1 VTPRVQIYLY
11 STAVKFPAPRRFLF
25 LTAAVLTFAGVS
37 RLPAQPLE
45 TKDAI
50 RLQNLRATIVAEK
63 KTQVFYT
70 GKRFDLDAL
79 PHYAPEQKIS
89 GTIRIWGLN
98 YLGDCMLAEYWEKG
112 FREFHPDAKIE
123 YQLPTALTSTSGLV
137 AGTCDIGANRK
148 ITFTELLQFERV
160 FNCDP
165 LEIPLAT
172 GSFDVNGWSE
182 VMAIFVHKDNPIE
195 QLTLEQLDGI
205 FGAEREGGWIGTV
218 WHAEFARGPEKNIR
232 TWGQLGL
239 KGEWADKPIHP
250 YSATIRY
257 DTATKFSDA
266 VLHGSD
272 KWNEQTRMYGN
283 YTDADG
289 KMMTWFMNIARGI
302 SADRYGIGYCGGQNQ
317 TPQIKLV
324 MIQAVPGGP
333 FLMPTL
339 ENIQSRAFP
348 LFQANYWYVNRPPG
362 QPLDPKV
369 REFLRYTLSQEGQE
383 QVVCDGKY
391 LPLNATLVREALK
404 RLE

>member
-1 VTPRVQIYLY
+1 MKSPARRRLLAA
-11 STAVKFPAPRRFLF
+11 TALIIAS
-25 LTAAVLTFAGVS
+25 VS
-37 RLPAQPLE
+37 QLPAQPLE

-50 RLQNLRATIVAEK
+50 LLQTLRAQVIAEK
-63 KTQVFYT
+63 KAKVYYT

-79 PHYAPEQKIS
+79 PHYAPEQKVS

-112 FREFHPDAKIE
+112 FQKYHPDAKIE

-160 FNCDP
+160 YNYDP

-172 GSFDVNGWSE
+172 GSFEVSGWSE
-182 VMAIFVHKDNPIE
+182 VMAIFVNKDNPIT

-205 FGAEREGGWIGTV
+205 FGSEREGGWVGTV

-232 TWGQLGL
+232 TWGQLGV
-239 KGEWADKPIHP
+239 KGAWADKPIHP
-250 YSATIRY
+250 YSATVRY

-272 KWNEQTRMYGN
+272 KWNEQTRMFGN
-283 YTDADG
+283 YPGPDG
-289 KMMTWFMNIARGI
+289 KMMPWFTNIANGI
-302 SADRYGIGYCGGQNQ
+302 SADPYAIGYCGGMCQ

-324 MIQAVPGGP
+324 AIQAAPGGP

-348 LFQANYWYVNRPPG
+348 LFQANYWYVNRVPG
-362 QPLDPKV
+362 KPLDPKV
-369 REFLRYTLSQEGQE
+369 REFLRYALSQEGQE
-383 QVVCDGKY
+383 QVVRDGKY
-391 LPLNATLVREALK
+391 LPVNAALVRDALK
-404 RLE
+404 RLD